1 MKNENF
7 QLTNFTEEENLQI
20 GKRLTILRNNIL
32 HLSQLQ
38 CADSLGISQ
47 TYLSMLESGKRKITH
62 ETVLLYVERFNVSS
76 QWLLFGDDSQGIV
89 TNEPLFN
96 ADYYIQK
103 KQQDSLISIKDAYH
117 LDKTE
122 ADFLSHFLS
131 QDSAIRKRFIKTLN
145 DLKDFI

>member
-1 MKNENF
+1 MKNEDF
-7 QLTNFTEEENLQI
+7 QLSDFTEEENLKI
-20 GKRLTILRNNIL
+20 GERLAILRNDIF

-47 TYLSMLESGKRKITH
+47 TYLSMLESGKRKITP
-62 ETVLLYVERFNVSS
+62 ETVLLYMERFKVNSE
-76 QWLLFGDDSQGIV
+76 WLLYGNDDQGI
-89 TNEPLFN
+89 TADNPMIK
-96 ADYYIQK
+96 ADYYIRK
-103 KQQDSLISIKDAYH
+103 KQQDSLISVKDAYH

-131 QDSAIRKRFIKTLN
+131 QEPAKRKRFLKTLN